1 MHPERSELEALL
13 HALREGR
20 GPAPAADPAAGPAP
34 DGRADRAGN
43 DQDLTWIWSAAAA
56 DPTAPET
63 AAILARI
70 AGDRR
75 AMLELGIAS
84 SLLAERGAST
94 EAGRASAERVLAR
107 LHSRRRTVR
116 LRWLA
121 GGMLAAAAALLF
133 VLPRF
138 WRAPE
143 FAFELR
149 EVVSVSTRA
158 PVDGIAFRVRLQSPV
173 AWSPAVFVVEA
184 LPSGVR
190 VDQVH
195 PLDSALA
202 ASPSLRSWP
211 ARELPAGAEAIVPPP
226 PLDRLVFE
234 SGRGHVVIVTGPVPT
249 TDAWLAEVAAT
260 LRAALPAT
268 SATGITVAQL
278 EAATAALATRGAS
291 ARWRSVP

>member
-13 HALREGR
+13 HALREGS
-20 GPAPAADPAAGPAP
+20 APAAADEAA
-34 DGRADRAGN
+34 DE
-43 DQDLTWIWSAAAA
+43 QDLTWVWNAAAA
-56 DPTAPET
+56 DPAAPET

-84 SLLAERGAST
+84 SLLAECGGAT

-107 LHSRRRTVR
+107 VHRRRRTVR

-138 WRAPE
+138 WRATE

-158 PVDGIAFRVRLQSPV
+158 PVDGVAFRVRLQSV
-173 AWSPAVFVVEA
+173 LAWSPAVFLVEA
-184 LPSGVR
+184 LPNGVR

-202 ASPSLRSWP
+202 ASPSLRNWP
-211 ARELPAGAEAIVPPP
+211 ARELQAGAEVIVPPP

-268 SATGITVAQL
+268 SATGLTAAHLQ
-278 EAATAALATRGAS
+278 AATAALAARGAS
-291 ARWRSVP
+291 ARWRQVP